1 MEQINQELQD
11 LDSILAD
18 FDEHDKKAL
27 QLKIDDIKIKYK
39 ELVECQREI
48 SEAEELIKKSVI
60 TCEDL
65 GRRIEEQDQ
74 EINDIDKV
82 YSETRRALLDL
93 DVSKAIEASKQ
104 LIDTYEKQL
113 TRLNDE
119 KVKLE
124 IFQQKMQE
132 MIVRLSEMGVTIQ
145 NDNVLGRLTSK
156 SLEVAEKQRF
166 IDSLKEEIQGCRDNL
181 IGENTLLKKS
191 WKEYRANAWN
201 KIVLLKVAIK

>member
-1 MEQINQELQD
+1 MPKRNFGSRGINQ
-11 LDSILAD
+11 
-18 FDEHDKKAL
+18 
-27 QLKIDDIKIKYK
+27 
-39 ELVECQREI
+39 
-48 SEAEELIKKSVI
+48 KSVI

-181 IGENTLLKKS
+181 IGENTLLKKELERVQS
-191 WKEYRANAWN
+191 ECVEQNSIIESCN
-201 KIVLLKVAIK
+201 KIGWIIPTFRNR